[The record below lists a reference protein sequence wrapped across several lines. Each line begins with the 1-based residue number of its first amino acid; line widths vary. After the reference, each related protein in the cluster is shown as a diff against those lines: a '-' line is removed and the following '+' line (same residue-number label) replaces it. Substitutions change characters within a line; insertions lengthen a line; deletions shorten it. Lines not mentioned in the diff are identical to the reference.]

1 MNQLLDKFNEYKS
14 IVNYRMEYIFEDDS
28 VISFKLKQTD
38 FPHLLGLHKLIDIP
52 VIRQFNDKNNLVVS
66 AKYINSKIKRQELL
80 TENIIK
86 RSIYFPDIA
95 ARFNSFS
102 KENILTISYTD
113 AIVDFNASL
122 VGSNLKAKYILIEK
136 KRQGYNHLCVAED
149 GNGKKYAES
158 FFHAST
164 DLYIRK
170 QRTIKVKCI
179 RIYDNFDALYLE
191 DVLSKCEKIGLAQ

>member
-52 VIRQFNDKNNLVVS
+52 IIRQFNDKNNLVIS
-66 AKYINSKIKRQELL
+66 AKFINSKIKKQELL

-86 RSIYFPDIA
+86 RSIYYPEIEL
-95 ARFNSFS
+95 RFNNFS
-102 KENILTISYTD
+102 KENILTMSYAD

-122 VGSNLKAKYILIEK
+122 IGSNLKAKYILFEK
-136 KRQGYNHLCVAED
+136 EMQGYNHLCIAED
-149 GNGKKYAES
+149 GHGKQYAES
-158 FFHAST
+158 FFYDST
-164 DLYIRK
+164 DLYLRNQK
-170 QRTIKVKCI
+170 TIKVKCI
-179 RIYDNFDALYLE
+179 RIYDNFGDLYFEDALL
-191 DVLSKCEKIGLAQ
+191 

>member
-1 MNQLLDKFNEYKS
+1 M
-14 IVNYRMEYIFEDDS
+14 
-28 VISFKLKQTD
+28 
-38 FPHLLGLHKLIDIP
+38 LGLHKLIDIP

-95 ARFNSFS
+95 VRFNSFS

>member
-52 VIRQFNDKNNLVVS
+52 IIRQFNDKNNLVIS
-66 AKYINSKIKRQELL
+66 AKFINSKIKKQELL

-86 RSIYFPDIA
+86 RSIYYPEIEL
-95 ARFNSFS
+95 RFNNFS
-102 KENILTISYTD
+102 KENILTMSYAD

-122 VGSNLKAKYILIEK
+122 IDSNLKAKYILFEK
-136 KRQGYNHLCVAED
+136 EMQGYNHLCIAED
-149 GNGKKYAES
+149 GHGKQYAES
-158 FFHAST
+158 FFYDST
-164 DLYIRK
+164 DLYLRNQK
-170 QRTIKVKCI
+170 TIKVKCI
-179 RIYDNFDALYLE
+179 RIYDNFGDLYFEDALL
-191 DVLSKCEKIGLAQ
+191 